1 MNLSLRVAGVEF
13 KNPLILAS
21 GTFGYGD
28 RFVEVI
34 NRLGGVVTKGITLKP
49 RTGNPPPRIYE
60 LPGAVVN
67 SVGLENLGLE
77 RFKREVLPRL
87 EPLET
92 NLFVNLAGDE
102 LEEYERLVDA
112 LAAEPKITGFELN
125 ISCPN
130 IKGRVVG
137 QDPKLASTLVERVR
151 RRTQKPL
158 VVKLTANFVD
168 PVEVAQRCAEAG
180 ADAISLINTLYALVI
195 DRDRWRPFL
204 GGGRGGL
211 SGPAIHPFALY
222 CVYRTARMVKLP
234 VIGGGGVV
242 DGGGC
247 VDFLLAGASLVS
259 IGSANLANPFVSL
272 EILEGLKLYCTKH
285 RVESVNQLIGGLK
298 FEEEL

>member
-1 MNLSLRVAGVEF
+1 MNLSVQVAGVKF

-28 RFVEVI
+28 QFGELI
-34 NRLGGVVTKGITLKP
+34 NQLGGIVTKGITLKP
-49 RTGNPPPRIYE
+49 RAGNPPPRIYE

-77 RFKREVLPRL
+77 RFKLEVLPRL
-87 EPLET
+87 EPLDT

-102 LEEYERLVDA
+102 LKEYELLTEA
-112 LAAEPKITGFELN
+112 LDAEPKITGFELN
-125 ISCPN
+125 ISCPS

-137 QDPKLASTLVERVR
+137 QGPELASRLVERVR
-151 RRTQKPL
+151 RRTRKLL

-168 PVEVAQRCAEAG
+168 PGVVAQRCAAAG
-180 ADAISLINTLYALVI
+180 ADAISLINTLYGLVI
-195 DRDRWRPFL
+195 DRERWRPFL

-242 DGGGC
+242 DGGSC

-259 IGSANLANPFVSL
+259 VGSANLVNPFISL
-272 EILEGLKLYCTKH
+272 KILEELNAYCAAQGL
-285 RVESVNQLIGGLK
+285 EDINQLIGGLK